1 MIKVNGKMTQ
11 SFDQVLY
18 SNLLAQVGP
27 QVIETEEEYE
37 RALELAEH
45 FTFAKNITPEET
57 ALYKLLVTLIE
68 VYEAENYPMNE
79 IRPHEVL
86 QHIIE
91 ASGISQADL
100 ANLIGSD
107 NEVSAIL
114 SGKKPINETQAKAL
128 GERFKVSP
136 SLFIEQAPKV

>member
-18 SNLLAQVGP
+18 SNLLAQVAP
-27 QVIETEEEYE
+27 QVIETEEEYK
-37 RALELAEH
+37 RSLELAEH
-45 FTFAKNITPEET
+45 FTFAKNLTLEET

-68 VYEAENYPMNE
+68 VYEAKHYPMDE
-79 IRPHEVL
+79 VKPHEVL
-86 QHIIE
+86 RHIIE

-107 NEVSAIL
+107 NEVSEIL
-114 SGKKPINETQAKAL
+114 SGKRAINETQARAI

-136 SLFIEQAPKV
+136 SFFIQQAPQV

>member
-1 MIKVNGKMTQ
+1 MTQ
-11 SFDQVLY
+11 TFDQVIY
-18 SNLLAQVGP
+18 SNLLAQVAP
-27 QVIETEEEYE
+27 QVIETEEEYD

-45 FTFAKNITPEET
+45 FTFAKNLTPEET

-68 VYEAENYPMNE
+68 VYEAENYPMDE
-79 IRPHEVL
+79 VTPHEVL
-86 QHIIE
+86 RHIIE

-107 NEVSAIL
+107 DEVSDIL

-136 SLFIEQAPKV
+136 SLFIEEGA

>member
-11 SFDQVLY
+11 TFDQVLY
-18 SNLLAQVGP
+18 SNLLAQVAP
-27 QVIETEEEYE
+27 QVIETEEEYD

-45 FTFAKNITPEET
+45 FTFAKNLTPEET

-79 IRPHEVL
+79 VKPHEVL
-86 QHIIE
+86 RHIVE

-107 NEVSAIL
+107 NEVSEIL
-114 SGKKPINETQAKAL
+114 NGTRAINETQAKAL
-128 GERFKVSP
+128 SERFKISP
-136 SLFIEQAPKV
+136 SLFIEQAPQV

>member
-1 MIKVNGKMTQ
+1 MIKVNGKMTHT
-11 SFDQVLY
+11 FDKVLY
-18 SNLLAQVGP
+18 SNLLAQTAP
-27 QVIETEEEYE
+27 KVIETEEDYE
-37 RALELAEH
+37 EALELAEKL
-45 FTFAKNITPEET
+45 TFAKNKTPEERL
-57 ALYKLLVTLIE
+57 LYRLLVTLIE

-79 IRPHEVL
+79 VKPHEVL

-107 NEVSAIL
+107 NEVSDIL
-114 SGKKPINETQAKAL
+114 NGKKSINETQAKAL

>member
-1 MIKVNGKMTQ
+1 MTQ
-11 SFDQVLY
+11 TFDQVVY
-18 SNLLAQVGP
+18 SNLLAEVAP
-27 QVIETEEEYE
+27 QVIETEEQYE

-45 FTFAKNITPEET
+45 FTFAKNLTPEET

-68 VYEAENYPMNE
+68 VYEAENYPMDE
-79 IRPHEVL
+79 VRPHEVL

-107 NEVSAIL
+107 NEVSEIL
-114 SGKKPINETQAKAL
+114 SGKRAINETQAKAL
-128 GERFKVSP
+128 GQRFKVSP
-136 SLFIEQAPKV
+136 SLFTE

>member
-1 MIKVNGKMTQ
+1 MTQ

-18 SNLLAQVGP
+18 SNLLAQVAP
-27 QVIETEEEYE
+27 QVIETEEEYK

-45 FTFAKNITPEET
+45 FTFAKNLTLEET

-68 VYEAENYPMNE
+68 VYEAKHYPMDE
-79 IRPHEVL
+79 VKPHEVL
-86 QHIIE
+86 RHIVE
-91 ASGISQADL
+91 ASGISKADL

-107 NEVSAIL
+107 DDVSDIL
-114 SGKKPINETQAKAL
+114 NGKKFMNETQARAI

-136 SLFIEQAPKV
+136 SFFIEQAPQV